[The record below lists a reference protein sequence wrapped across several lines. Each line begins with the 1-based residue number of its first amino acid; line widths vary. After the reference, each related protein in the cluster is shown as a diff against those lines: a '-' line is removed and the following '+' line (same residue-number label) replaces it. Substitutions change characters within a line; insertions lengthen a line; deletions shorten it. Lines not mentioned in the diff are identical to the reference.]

1 MSISYKQAHEYL
13 DTLLVFG
20 IKLGLK
26 NMEVLCDLLGSPQD
40 SLKFIHVA
48 GTNGKGSSCSMLA
61 ASLKS
66 AGVKTGFYSSPF
78 LYRFTERWRING
90 VEVTE
95 QDVANA
101 LGQIMA
107 VEEKLIEE
115 TGVKPTYFEVLTA
128 AALLIFKDNDV
139 DVVIWETGM
148 GGRLDATNVVKPLV
162 SLITNIGLDHTQYLG
177 ETIEEVAGEKAG
189 IIKSEVPVVLGEVC
203 TNSFAVFLQKAQELN
218 SDVFQLGK
226 DFSVS
231 DLGLENVGASPVR
244 NVSYASNSFD
254 HKFAL
259 KMLGLFQVK
268 NLGPVVKSLELISEK
283 LSLDITL
290 LVKGLEQSIWP
301 GRFEVRDDLVIDG
314 AHNAHAARVLV
325 DSLKDLY
332 PNDKFSFVCGI
343 LEDKD
348 WQSVLDIFA
357 EVADDFWMAEV
368 KNVRTSKPENLS
380 DYAESIGSL
389 VRGQGSVEEGIESR
403 DKAKKN
409 IVVGSLYLIG
419 EVLEFLNDGEA
430 LKIDSL

>member
-26 NMEVLCDLLGSPQD
+26 NMQVLCDLLGNPQD

-61 ASLKS
+61 AGLKN

-90 VEVTE
+90 KEVTE
-95 QDVANA
+95 QDIADA
-101 LGQIMA
+101 LEQIIA
-107 VEEKLIEE
+107 VEEKLIEK

-128 AALLIFKDNDV
+128 AALLIFKNNDV
-139 DVVIWETGM
+139 ELVVWETGM
-148 GGRLDATNVVKPLV
+148 GGRLDATNVVTPLV

-177 ETIEEVAGEKAG
+177 ETIEEVAAEKAG
-189 IIKSEVPVVLGEVC
+189 IIKQSVPVVLGDLCEK
-203 TNSFAVFLQKAQELN
+203 SEAVLFDKAKCSG
-218 SDVFQLGK
+218 SDLFQLGK
-226 DFSVS
+226 DFSVN
-231 DLGLENVGASPVR
+231 DLGLEKIGESPVR
-244 NVSYASNSFD
+244 KVSYSTKSFSKD
-254 HKFAL
+254 LTL

-268 NLGPVVKSLELISEK
+268 NLGPVLKSLEIVSEK
-283 LSLDITL
+283 LNLSLDLAIE
-290 LVKGLEQSIWP
+290 GLEKSIWP
-301 GRFEVRDDLVIDG
+301 GRFEVRGDLIIDG
-314 AHNAHAARVLV
+314 AHNAHAARILV
-325 DSLKDLY
+325 DSLRDLY
-332 PNDKFSFVCGI
+332 PNHELSFVCGI

-348 WQSVLDIFA
+348 WRSVLDIFA

-380 DYAESIGSL
+380 DYAESLSAT
-389 VRGQGSVEEGIESR
+389 VRGSGDVRQGLESR
-403 DKAKKN
+403 DKSKKT

-419 EVLEFLNDGEA
+419 EVLEFLNEGEA